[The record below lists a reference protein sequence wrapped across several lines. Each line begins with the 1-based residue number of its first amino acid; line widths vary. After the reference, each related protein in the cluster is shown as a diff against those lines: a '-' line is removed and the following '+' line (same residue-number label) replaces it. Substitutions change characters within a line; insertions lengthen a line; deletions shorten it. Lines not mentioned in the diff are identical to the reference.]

1 MALIAGSLGILL
13 AFSSMLLS
21 WYILVPHTRQ
31 ERTKDGEVGLDMGEE
46 NVSSPILSSLDKNVG
61 R

>member
-21 WYILVPHTRQ
+21 WYILIPH
-31 ERTKDGEVGLDMGEE
+31 E
-46 NVSSPILSSLDKNVG
+46 NKNG
-61 R
+61 DNQH